1 MKLEIL
7 QTEMISAMKNKD
19 KIRKEAL
26 SNAIALIKKVAFDKG
41 CNDNI
46 NDALV
51 DEVLLKEVK
60 SIQEQIDT
68 CPKDR
73 VETLNEYR
81 AKLSVIQEFA
91 PQIITD
97 ANEIEK
103 IITNLLI
110 VNSINPTRENKGIV
124 MKTVMPALKGKV
136 DMAIANRILNE
147 MLN

>member
-1 MKLEIL
+1 MKLKML
-7 QTEMISAMKNKD
+7 QAEMISAMKNKD

-26 SNAIALIKKVAFDKG
+26 SNAIALIKKVAIDKG
-41 CNDNI
+41 CKDNI

-103 IITNLLI
+103 IIKNLLI
-110 VNSINPTRENKGIV
+110 VNSISPTKENKGIV